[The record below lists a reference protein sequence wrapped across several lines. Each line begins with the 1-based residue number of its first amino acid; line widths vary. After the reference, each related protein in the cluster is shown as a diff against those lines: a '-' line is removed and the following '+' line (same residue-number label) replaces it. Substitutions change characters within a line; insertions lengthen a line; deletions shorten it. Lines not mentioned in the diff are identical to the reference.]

1 MPWFVWGFFNI
12 YFHKI
17 NHWGHFKLN
26 VGTPILRTLWTAFL
40 AIWTRYRMGE
50 VKREIGK
57 IAIFFSLQKYASKD
71 FTLVSENREIQFKA
85 INQN

>member
-1 MPWFVWGFFNI
+1 
-12 YFHKI
+12 
-17 NHWGHFKLN
+17 
-26 VGTPILRTLWTAFL
+26 
-40 AIWTRYRMGE
+40 MGG